1 MGEEDAFRTVYVQH
15 HTAVYRYVRRRV
27 PPDEAA
33 DVTAEVFTTVWRR
46 FGDLPRERVLPWV
59 YGIARNTVANHLR
72 ARQSAPTA
80 VTVGEPVTAAVARDV
95 GEQVAARD
103 TVRRAWSVLSAADRE
118 VLALIG
124 WEALPVRDAARTMG
138 CSTAVF
144 SMRLLRARERLRK
157 ALDDLE
163 NGSPQT
169 RAADTRK
176 VGVVQ

>member
-1 MGEEDAFRTVYVQH
+1 MVLGEEDAFRTVYVQH

-103 TVRRAWSVLSAADRE
+103 TVRRAWSVLSAADHARR
-118 VLALIG
+118 LWHATWG
-124 WEALPVRDAARTMG
+124 NRSRPVTRSAGRGRSCPRPTG
-138 CSTAVF
+138 
-144 SMRLLRARERLRK
+144 RY
-157 ALDDLE
+157 
-163 NGSPQT
+163 SP
-169 RAADTRK
+169 
-176 VGVVQ
+176 